1 MKTTFEK
8 LNDCDIFR
16 NADGQIMVKGFGIW
30 WNTGKIIHCPEGSVG
45 RFYVKPNAPVFRLLE
60 DCPDIDD

>member
-16 NADGQIMVKGFGIW
+16 NADDQIMVKGFGIW
-30 WNTGKIIHCPEGSVG
+30 WNTGKIIHCPYDSVG
-45 RFYVKPNAPVFRLLE
+45 RFYVEPDEPVLRLST
-60 DCPDIDD
+60 DN